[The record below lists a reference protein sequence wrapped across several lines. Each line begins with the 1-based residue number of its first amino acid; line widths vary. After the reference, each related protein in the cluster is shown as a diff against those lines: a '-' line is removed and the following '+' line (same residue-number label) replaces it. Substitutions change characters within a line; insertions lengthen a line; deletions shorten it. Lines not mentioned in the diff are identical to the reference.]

1 MAEVAFEIVIV
12 LLLLLLNG
20 VFSMSEL
27 AVVTARKVRLER
39 KAEEGDRGAE
49 AALAIATNPN
59 VFLSTVQV
67 GITLIGVLAGAFGG
81 AGISERLA
89 SAFRGVSAVAPYAD
103 AMALGIVVSVITYL
117 SVIIGELVPKQLA
130 LSQPERIASL
140 VARPMRIVSRFASPL
155 VSLLT
160 GSTNLVF
167 RLFGITASAEHGV
180 TEHDIRALVEQG
192 AESGAVQ
199 PAEFQIVEN
208 TFRLGDRLVATIMT
222 PRLDVPWVDVSA
234 SAADLLTELTSTA
247 RGLGTPLL
255 VCDGDVETVV
265 GVTYVDDLLKRALSG
280 APLDLRLSLVE
291 PLFVPTTMPVL
302 RLLES
307 FQRSRHKAAVIL
319 DEYGGV
325 AGVVTIEDILEAL
338 VGELPQHGAS
348 TSLEVVRQP
357 DGSWLIDG
365 GTAVDELEA
374 LFDFDARSAAE
385 RRGVTTVAGLVVSAL
400 GHLPKVGE
408 EVDISGA
415 RFTVMQLEGRRV
427 AQLRVSL
434 QAPTV
439 KSAPTHE
446 RPGD

>member
-1 MAEVAFEIVIV
+1 
-12 LLLLLLNG
+12 
-20 VFSMSEL
+20 
-27 AVVTARKVRLER
+27 
-39 KAEEGDRGAE
+39 
-49 AALAIATNPN
+49 
-59 VFLSTVQV
+59 
-67 GITLIGVLAGAFGG
+67 
-81 AGISERLA
+81 
-89 SAFRGVSAVAPYAD
+89 
-103 AMALGIVVSVITYL
+103 
-117 SVIIGELVPKQLA
+117 VPKQLA
-130 LSQPERIASL
+130 LSQPERIAAL
-140 VARPMRIVSRFASPL
+140 VARPMRVVSRFASPL

-167 RLFGITASAEHGV
+167 RVFGIPAAGEHGV

-199 PAEFQIVEN
+199 PAEYQIVEN
-208 TFRLGDRLVATIMT
+208 TFRLGDRMVATIMT

-234 SAADLLTELTSTA
+234 TADDLLAELTSSV
-247 RGLGTPLL
+247 RGLGAPLL
-255 VCDGDVETVV
+255 VCDGDVETVI
-265 GVTYVDDLLKRALSG
+265 GVTYVDDLLKRSLSG
-280 APLDLRLSLVE
+280 APLDLRASLVE

-325 AGVVTIEDILEAL
+325 AGVATLEDILEAL

-348 TSLEVVRQP
+348 TSLEVVRQS
-357 DGSWLIDG
+357 DGSWLVDG

-374 LFDFDARSAAE
+374 LFDVDARSAAE

-427 AQLRVSL
+427 AQLRVTLYRGPTETSDTV
-434 QAPTV
+434 QRAP
-439 KSAPTHE
+439 
-446 RPGD
+446 D